1 MANAYLP
8 LFTGDYKRDTEHLTT
23 EEHGAYLLLL
33 MALWDQGGRI
43 KSDPKYLARI
53 ARVSLR
59 RWPKFWAELKDFFYE
74 EGGQIGHRRIDKET
88 AKVHEISEKRSR
100 AASKKWTKKSKKNS
114 KPTDAN
120 AVHVE
125 CTQPK
130 GLGSTLYRV
139 ENPTLREDP
148 KPESLAAASAPPSP
162 EWGGEAEAYAA
173 LKEIRHGA
181 TKRPSVSLSDMDQ
194 LKRAVRGM
202 DGNAILL
209 GPVSINTAAW
219 AAIAEEA
226 SALSYELRFLEQP
239 KLKLVGD

>member
-43 KSDPKYLARI
+43 KADPKYLARI

-100 AASKKWTKKSKKNS
+100 AASKKWTKKSNKNS
-114 KPTDAN
+114 KTTDAN
-120 AVHVE
+120 AEHVE

-130 GLGSTLYRV
+130 GLGSTLNRV

-148 KPESLAAASAPPSP
+148 KTESPAAAPVAPSP
-162 EWGGEAEAYAA
+162 ERGGAPEAYAA
-173 LKEIRHGA
+173 LKEIRREA
-181 TKRPSVSLSDMDQ
+181 TKRPHVSLSDMDR
-194 LKRAVRGM
+194 LKQAVQGM
-202 DGNAILL
+202 DGDAILFA
-209 GPVSINTAAW
+209 PVSLDPAVLTSIEA
-219 AAIAEEA
+219 EA